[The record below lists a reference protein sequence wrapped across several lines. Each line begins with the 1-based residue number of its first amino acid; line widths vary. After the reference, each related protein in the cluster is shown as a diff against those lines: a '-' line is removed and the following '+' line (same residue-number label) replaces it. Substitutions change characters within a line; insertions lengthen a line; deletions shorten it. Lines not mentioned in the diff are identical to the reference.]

1 VFYYYLKDKPSSQI
15 SLELV
20 DSSGKLIK
28 KFTSRAP
35 EKQANAN
42 PGGTAPAEQQ
52 QASTGEEE
60 EEGPRRGGGPT
71 RIPAEQGMNRFVW
84 DLRYSDATGF
94 PGMILWGGGLG
105 GPLVTPGNYQVKL
118 TVDGKTQ
125 TQAFEILKDPRVSTT
140 ADEFSK
146 QLALLLKIRDKLS
159 ETNRAILEIRD
170 VRGQI
175 DSLTKRV
182 REQQNMMP
190 VTDAGKALNNK
201 LRTIEETLYQTK
213 NRSSQ
218 DPLNFPIRLNNK
230 LAALGSVVASADAEP
245 TLQSYVIYE
254 DLVTR
259 IDAELRNLRQILD
272 KDLAAFNRMVKE
284 QNVPAVTLKPDA
296 DAEAR

>member
-1 VFYYYLKDKPSSQI
+1 
-15 SLELV
+15 
-20 DSSGKLIK
+20 
-28 KFTSRAP
+28 
-35 EKQANAN
+35 
-42 PGGTAPAEQQ
+42 
-52 QASTGEEE
+52 
-60 EEGPRRGGGPT
+60 
-71 RIPAEQGMNRFVW
+71 MNRFVW
-84 DLRYSDATGF
+84 DTRYPDATGF

-125 TQAFEILKDPRVSTT
+125 TQTFEILKDPRVPTT
-140 ADEFSK
+140 PDEFSK

-175 DSLTKRV
+175 DVLTKRV

-259 IDAELRNLRQILD
+259 IDAELRNLGQILD

-296 DAEAR
+296 AAEAR